1 MSNKILIILIGVF
14 LLVVVAMGGGFFM
27 MWNKMSS
34 MNAQNIEGAEN
45 GEEAEEVLE
54 IETMG
59 PTKRLETFIVN
70 LADKGGTRYL
80 RVSMDL
86 ELEIEGAVEVVE
98 KRLPKIRDAILM
110 ILPTKK
116 YEDIGTVEGKVS
128 LREEILTKINELMKP
143 EKIKNIYFTEF
154 VVQ

>member
-14 LLVVVAMGGGFFM
+14 LLIVVAMGGGFFM

-34 MNAQNIEGAEN
+34 MNVQNSEDAEIAM
-45 GEEAEEVLE
+45 ETEEEV
-54 IETMG
+54 ETMG
-59 PTKRLETFIVN
+59 PTKKLETFIVN

-86 ELEIEGAVEVVE
+86 ELENEEGVKVVE

-116 YEDIGTVEGKVS
+116 YEDIDTVEGKSV
-128 LREEILTKINELMKP
+128 LRNEILTKLNELMKP
-143 EKIKNIYFTEF
+143 EEIKNIYFTEF

>member
-34 MNAQNIEGAEN
+34 MNVAKNEKVES
-45 GEEAEEVLE
+45 ESEVEEEVSKE
-54 IETMG
+54 MG
-59 PTKRLETFIVN
+59 PTKKLETFIVN
-70 LADKGGTRYL
+70 LADQGGTRYL
-80 RVSMDL
+80 RISMDL
-86 ELEIEGAVEVVE
+86 ELETKEATQVVD
-98 KRLPKIRDAILM
+98 KRLPKIRDAILT

-116 YEDIGTVEGKVS
+116 YEDIGTVEGKIA
-128 LREEILTKINELMKP
+128 LRNEMLTKLNELMEP

>member
-1 MSNKILIILIGVF
+1 MSNKILIALIGVF

-34 MNAQNIEGAEN
+34 MNVQNGEVAEN
-45 GEEAEEVLE
+45 DTEDEEVV
-54 IETMG
+54 ETMG

-70 LADKGGTRYL
+70 LADKGGKRYL
-80 RVSMDL
+80 RVSIDL
-86 ELEIEGAVEVVE
+86 ELDKEETVKVVE

-116 YEDIGTVEGKVS
+116 YEDIDTVEGKS
-128 LREEILTKINELMKP
+128 ALRNEILTKINELMKS
-143 EKIKNIYFTEF
+143 EEIKNIYFTEF

>member
-1 MSNKILIILIGVF
+1 MSNKILIILIGAF

-34 MNAQNIEGAEN
+34 MNAQNSEEVGN
-45 GEEAEEVLE
+45 GTEAEEVA
-54 IETMG
+54 ETMG
-59 PTKRLETFIVN
+59 PTKKLDTFIVN
-70 LADKGGTRYL
+70 LADKGGERYL
-80 RVSMDL
+80 RVSMNL
-86 ELEIEGAVEVVE
+86 ELEKEETVEVVG
-98 KRLPKIRDAILM
+98 KILPKIRDAILM

-116 YEDIGTVEGKVS
+116 YEDIGTVEGKS
-128 LREEILTKINELMKP
+128 ALRNEMLTKINELMKP

>member
-34 MNAQNIEGAEN
+34 MNVVNSEEVEN
-45 GEEAEEVLE
+45 DTEAEEAV
-54 IETMG
+54 ETMG
-59 PTKRLETFIVN
+59 PTKKLETFIVN
-70 LADKGGTRYL
+70 LADKGGKRYL

-86 ELEIEGAVEVVE
+86 ELEKEETVEIVE
-98 KRLPKIRDAILM
+98 KILPKIRDAILM

-116 YEDIGTVEGKVS
+116 YEDIGTVEGKS
-128 LREEILTKINELMKP
+128 ALRNEMLTKINELMEP
-143 EKIKNIYFTEF
+143 EEIKNIYFTEF

>member
-34 MNAQNIEGAEN
+34 MNALSTESAKNST
-45 GEEAEEVLE
+45 EAEVAV
-54 IETMG
+54 ETMG

-70 LADKGGTRYL
+70 LADKAGSRYL
-80 RVSMDL
+80 RISMDL
-86 ELEIEGAVEVVE
+86 ELENKETAQVID
-98 KRLPKIRDAILM
+98 KRLPKIRDAILT

-116 YEDIGTVEGKVS
+116 YEDIGSVEGKSS
-128 LREEILTKINELMKP
+128 LRNEMLTKLNEVMIP
-143 EKIKNIYFTEF
+143 EKIKTIYFTEF

>member
-34 MNAQNIEGAEN
+34 MNTVKSEDAEN
-45 GEEAEEVLE
+45 SEEAEESAE
-54 IETMG
+54 IMG
-59 PTKRLETFIVN
+59 PTKKLQTFIVN

-80 RVSMDL
+80 RISMDL
-86 ELEIEGAVEVVE
+86 ELENEETAQVVD
-98 KRLPKIRDAILM
+98 KRLPKIRDTILM
-110 ILPTKK
+110 LLPTKK
-116 YEDIGTVEGKVS
+116 YEDIGTVEGKSS
-128 LREEILTKINELMKP
+128 LRNEMITKINEVLVP
-143 EKIKNIYFTEF
+143 EKIKSIYFTEF

>member
-34 MNAQNIEGAEN
+34 MNTVNSEDAES
-45 GEEAEEVLE
+45 GKEAEEAV
-54 IETMG
+54 ETMG
-59 PTKRLETFIVN
+59 PTKKLETFIVN
-70 LADKGGTRYL
+70 LADKDGSRYL
-80 RVSMDL
+80 RISMDL
-86 ELEIEGAVEVVE
+86 ELENKETAQVID
-98 KRLPKIRDAILM
+98 KRLPKIRDAILT

-116 YEDIGTVEGKVS
+116 YEDIGSVEGKSS
-128 LREEILTKINELMKP
+128 LRNEMLTKLNEVMIP
-143 EKIKNIYFTEF
+143 EKIKTIYFTEF

>member
-34 MNAQNIEGAEN
+34 MNVQNNEDAEN
-45 GEEAEEVLE
+45 GMEVEEEVV
-54 IETMG
+54 ETMG

-80 RVSMDL
+80 RVSIDL
-86 ELEIEGAVEVVE
+86 ELEKEEAVEVVE

-116 YEDIGTVEGKVS
+116 YEDIATVEGKS
-128 LREEILTKINELMKP
+128 ALRNEMLTKINELMKP
-143 EKIKNIYFTEF
+143 EEIKNIYFTEF

>member
-34 MNAQNIEGAEN
+34 MNVVNS
-45 GEEAEEVLE
+45 EEVE
-54 IETMG
+54 NETEVEEDVETMG
-59 PTKRLETFIVN
+59 PTKKLETFIVN

-86 ELEIEGAVEVVE
+86 ELENEEAVKVVE

-116 YEDIGTVEGKVS
+116 YEDIGTVEGKSV
-128 LREEILTKINELMKP
+128 LRNEMLTKLNELMKP
-143 EKIKNIYFTEF
+143 EEIRNIYFTEF

>member
-34 MNAQNIEGAEN
+34 MTTQNSEDVEN
-45 GEEAEEVLE
+45 GTEVEEVV
-54 IETMG
+54 ETMG

-86 ELEIEGAVEVVE
+86 ELENEETGKVVD
-98 KRLPKIRDAILM
+98 KRLPKIRDAILT

-116 YEDIGTVEGKVS
+116 YEDIGTVEGKSV
-128 LREEILTKINELMKP
+128 LRNEMLTKLNELMEP

>member
-34 MNAQNIEGAEN
+34 MNVQNSEGVEN
-45 GEEAEEVLE
+45 GTEAEEAVE
-54 IETMG
+54 IMG
-59 PTKRLETFIVN
+59 PTKKLETFIVN
-70 LADKGGTRYL
+70 LADKGGKRYL
-80 RVSMDL
+80 RISMDL
-86 ELEIEGAVEVVE
+86 ELEKEETVQVVE
-98 KRLPKIRDAILM
+98 KRLPKIRDAVLM

-116 YEDIGTVEGKVS
+116 YEDIGTVEGKSV
-128 LREEILTKINELMKP
+128 LRNEILTKINELMKP
-143 EKIKNIYFTEF
+143 EIIKNIYFTEF

>member
-34 MNAQNIEGAEN
+34 MNTANTEN
-45 GEEAEEVLE
+45 TESDTEAEEEV
-54 IETMG
+54 ETMG
-59 PTKRLETFIVN
+59 PTKKLQTFIVN

-80 RVSMDL
+80 RLSMDL
-86 ELEIEGAVEVVE
+86 ELENEETAQVVD

-110 ILPTKK
+110 LLPTKK
-116 YEDIGTVEGKVS
+116 YEDIGTVEGKS
-128 LREEILTKINELMKP
+128 TLRNEMLTKLNEVMIP
-143 EKIKNIYFTEF
+143 EKIKSIYFTEF

>member
-34 MNAQNIEGAEN
+34 MNVQNSEDAEN
-45 GEEAEEVLE
+45 GMEVEEEVV
-54 IETMG
+54 ETMG

-80 RVSMDL
+80 RVSIDL
-86 ELEIEGAVEVVE
+86 ELEKEEAVEVVE

-116 YEDIGTVEGKVS
+116 YEDIATVEGKS
-128 LREEILTKINELMKP
+128 ALRNEMLTKINELMKP
-143 EKIKNIYFTEF
+143 EEIKNIYFTEF

>member
-1 MSNKILIILIGVF
+1 MSNKILIILIGAF
-14 LLVVVAMGGGFFM
+14 LLIVVAMGGGFFM

-34 MNAQNIEGAEN
+34 MNVQNSEDVEN
-45 GEEAEEVLE
+45 GTETEEAVV
-54 IETMG
+54 TMG
-59 PTKRLETFIVN
+59 PTKKLETFIVN

-80 RVSMDL
+80 RVSMNL
-86 ELEIEGAVEVVE
+86 ELEKEETVEVVG
-98 KRLPKIRDAILM
+98 KILPKIRDAILM

-116 YEDIGTVEGKVS
+116 YEDIGTVEGKS
-128 LREEILTKINELMKP
+128 ALRNEMLTKINELMKP

>member
-1 MSNKILIILIGVF
+1 
-14 LLVVVAMGGGFFM
+14 M

-34 MNAQNIEGAEN
+34 MNVQNSEDVEN
-45 GEEAEEVLE
+45 DTEVEEV

-86 ELEIEGAVEVVE
+86 ELENEEAVEVIE

-116 YEDIGTVEGKVS
+116 YEDIATVEGKS
-128 LREEILTKINELMKP
+128 ALRNEMLTKINELMKP
-143 EKIKNIYFTEF
+143 EEIKNIYFTEF

>member
-34 MNAQNIEGAEN
+34 MNVVNNEEVEN
-45 GEEAEEVLE
+45 DTEAEEPV
-54 IETMG
+54 ETMG

-86 ELEIEGAVEVVE
+86 EIENEETGKVVD
-98 KRLPKIRDAILM
+98 KRLPKIRDAILT

-116 YEDIGTVEGKVS
+116 YEDIGTVEGKS
-128 LREEILTKINELMKP
+128 ALRNEILTKLNELMEP

-154 VVQ
+154 IVQ

>member
-1 MSNKILIILIGVF
+1 MSNKILIILIGAF

-34 MNAQNIEGAEN
+34 MNAQNSEEVEN
-45 GEEAEEVLE
+45 GTEAEEVA
-54 IETMG
+54 ETMG
-59 PTKRLETFIVN
+59 PTKKLDTFIVN
-70 LADKGGTRYL
+70 LADKGGERYL
-80 RVSMDL
+80 RVSMNL
-86 ELEIEGAVEVVE
+86 ELEKEETVEVVG
-98 KRLPKIRDAILM
+98 KILPKIRDAILM

-116 YEDIGTVEGKVS
+116 YEDIGTVEGKS
-128 LREEILTKINELMKP
+128 ALRNEMLTKINELMKP

>member
-14 LLVVVAMGGGFFM
+14 LLVVIAMGGGFFM

-34 MNAQNIEGAEN
+34 MNVAKNEKVESESEV
-45 GEEAEEVLE
+45 GEEVSKE
-54 IETMG
+54 MG
-59 PTKRLETFIVN
+59 PTKKLETFIVN
-70 LADKGGTRYL
+70 LADQGGTRYL
-80 RVSMDL
+80 RISMDL
-86 ELEIEGAVEVVE
+86 ELETKEAAQVVD
-98 KRLPKIRDAILM
+98 KRLPKIRDAILT

-116 YEDIGTVEGKVS
+116 YEDIGTVEGKIA
-128 LREEILTKINELMKP
+128 LRNEMLTKLNELMEP

>member
-1 MSNKILIILIGVF
+1 MSNKILVILIGVF
-14 LLVVVAMGGGFFM
+14 LLVVIAMGGGFFM

-34 MNAQNIEGAEN
+34 MNAAGGESEQNIAED
-45 GEEAEEVLE
+45 EEA
-54 IETMG
+54 IDTMG
-59 PTKRLETFIVN
+59 PTKRLQTFIVN
-70 LADKGGTRYL
+70 LADKGGNRYL

-86 ELEIEGAVEVVE
+86 ELEKEETGQVVD

-116 YEDIGTVEGKVS
+116 YEDIGTVEGKS
-128 LREEILTKINELMKP
+128 TLRSEILTKLNELMSP

>member
-1 MSNKILIILIGVF
+1 MSNKILIILIGAF
-14 LLVVVAMGGGFFM
+14 LLIVVAMGGGFFM

-34 MNAQNIEGAEN
+34 MNAQNSEDVEN
-45 GEEAEEVLE
+45 GTETEEVVV
-54 IETMG
+54 TMG
-59 PTKRLETFIVN
+59 PTKKLETFIVN

-80 RVSMDL
+80 RVSMNL
-86 ELEIEGAVEVVE
+86 ELEKEETVEVVG
-98 KRLPKIRDAILM
+98 KILPKIRDAILM

-116 YEDIGTVEGKVS
+116 YEDIGTVEGKS
-128 LREEILTKINELMKP
+128 ALRNEMLTKINELMKP

>member
-34 MNAQNIEGAEN
+34 MNVAKNEKVESESEV
-45 GEEAEEVLE
+45 EEKVSNE
-54 IETMG
+54 MG
-59 PTKRLETFIVN
+59 PTKKLESFVVN
-70 LADKGGTRYL
+70 LADEGGTRYL

-86 ELEIEGAVEVVE
+86 ELETKETAQVVD
-98 KRLPKIRDAILM
+98 KMLPKIRDAILM

-116 YEDIGTVEGKVS
+116 YEDIGTVEGKS
-128 LREEILTKINELMKP
+128 TLRNEMLTKINELMVP

>member
-14 LLVVVAMGGGFFM
+14 LLVVIAMGGGFFM

-34 MNAQNIEGAEN
+34 MNVVNSEKAEDDTDV
-45 GEEAEEVLE
+45 EEIA
-54 IETMG
+54 ETMG
-59 PTKRLETFIVN
+59 PTKKLETFIVN
-70 LADKGGTRYL
+70 LADKDGTRYL
-80 RVSMDL
+80 RISMDL
-86 ELEIEGAVEVVE
+86 ELETKETAQVVD

-116 YEDIGTVEGKVS
+116 YEDIGTVEGKSS
-128 LREEILTKINELMKP
+128 LRNEMLTKINELMVP
-143 EKIKNIYFTEF
+143 ESIKNIYFTEF

>member
-1 MSNKILIILIGVF
+1 MSNKILIVLIGAF

-34 MNAQNIEGAEN
+34 MNAQNSEVVEN
-45 GEEAEEVLE
+45 GTEAGEVV
-54 IETMG
+54 ETMG
-59 PTKRLETFIVN
+59 PTKKLESFVVN
-70 LADKGGTRYL
+70 LADEGGTRYL

-86 ELEIEGAVEVVE
+86 ELETKETAQVVD
-98 KRLPKIRDAILM
+98 KMLPKIRDAILM

-116 YEDIGTVEGKVS
+116 YEDIGTIEGKSS
-128 LREEILTKINELMKP
+128 LRKEMLLKINELMVP
-143 EKIKNIYFTEF
+143 ENIKNIYFTEF

>member
-34 MNAQNIEGAEN
+34 MNVVNSEEVEN
-45 GEEAEEVLE
+45 DTEAEEAV
-54 IETMG
+54 ETMG
-59 PTKRLETFIVN
+59 PTKKLETFIVN
-70 LADKGGTRYL
+70 LADKGGKRYL

-86 ELEIEGAVEVVE
+86 ELEKEETVEIVE
-98 KRLPKIRDAILM
+98 KILPKIRDAILM

-116 YEDIGTVEGKVS
+116 YEDIGTVEGKS
-128 LREEILTKINELMKP
+128 ALRNEMLIKINELMKP
-143 EKIKNIYFTEF
+143 EEIKNIYFTEF

>member
-1 MSNKILIILIGVF
+1 MSNKILIVLIGVV
-14 LLVVVAMGGGFFM
+14 LLVVIAMGGGFFM

-34 MNAQNIEGAEN
+34 MNVANSEETENDLEVEETAET
-45 GEEAEEVLE
+45 V
-54 IETMG
+54 G
-59 PTKRLETFIVN
+59 PTKKLETFIVN

-80 RVSMDL
+80 RISMDL
-86 ELEIEGAVEVVE
+86 ELETEETGQMVDKI
-98 KRLPKIRDAILM
+98 LPKIRDAILM

-116 YEDIGTVEGKVS
+116 YEDIGTVEGKS
-128 LREEILTKINELMKP
+128 KLRNEMLTKINELMIP

>member
-1 MSNKILIILIGVF
+1 MSNKILIIVIGVF
-14 LLVVVAMGGGFFM
+14 LLVVVAMGGGFFL

-34 MNAQNIEGAEN
+34 MTTQNSEDVEN
-45 GEEAEEVLE
+45 GTEIEEVV
-54 IETMG
+54 ETMG

-86 ELEIEGAVEVVE
+86 ELENEETGKIVDR
-98 KRLPKIRDAILM
+98 RLPKIRDAILT

-116 YEDIGTVEGKVS
+116 YEDIGTVEGKSV
-128 LREEILTKINELMKP
+128 LRNEMLTKLNELMEP

>member
-1 MSNKILIILIGVF
+1 
-14 LLVVVAMGGGFFM
+14 MGGGFFM

-34 MNAQNIEGAEN
+34 MNVQNGEVAEN
-45 GEEAEEVLE
+45 NTEDEEVV
-54 IETMG
+54 ETMG

-70 LADKGGTRYL
+70 LADKGGKRYL

-86 ELEIEGAVEVVE
+86 ELEKEDTVKVVE

-116 YEDIGTVEGKVS
+116 YEDIGTVEGKS
-128 LREEILTKINELMKP
+128 ALRNEILTKINELMKS
-143 EKIKNIYFTEF
+143 EEIKNIYFTEF